1 MDTQLFTN
9 YLKDLQ
15 AVLNRKDGREESF
28 YPALAKLIEGYS
40 DGILNKKRDVTVLPK
55 ATTAGNPDFRV
66 WDGKNHITGYIEA
79 KAPHVSSLDQIAT
92 SEQLKRYLSTFPNLI
107 LTNFYEFRLYQYGE
121 FVSLVTIAPA
131 VNAINLDKTPP
142 LQNAEEFSQL
152 LSRYFAFS
160 LPAISDPRSLAKALA
175 KRTSF
180 LRDEVISLELAEEQ
194 KQGKK
199 VLLSFYESFKKLLI
213 NNLTLEQFADL
224 YAQTLTYGIFAA
236 RTRSSGEFNR
246 ELVHKYI
253 PNTLGILKSIFKFI
267 SYEEPPKALQV
278 LIDDI
283 AEILCVTD
291 IHKILHAYYTEGKGS
306 DPIIHFYETFLAE
319 YDPKLRESRGVYYT
333 PEPVVRYIVRS
344 IHSLLK
350 THFGLSDGLASPE
363 VTILDPAA
371 GTLTFPAE
379 AIKLAISEY
388 SDKYGE
394 GSIHKLIKEHILPH
408 FHAIELMM
416 APYTVG
422 HLKISYLLAEYGYE
436 MAADERFKL
445 YLSNTLEPD
454 TPAQLET
461 PFTHDITE
469 ECTLANKVKHQDPIL
484 VIMGNPPYSYM
495 SGNINQWTE
504 SLLKTDLDGA
514 KSYFTIDGQGLN
526 ERNPKGLQ
534 DDYVKFLRFA
544 QWKIH
549 KAGKGIV
556 GMITNHGYLDNPTF
570 RGMRQS
576 LLNTFDEIYV
586 LDLHGNSLKKEKC
599 PDGGKD
605 ENVFDIRQG
614 TAIVLMIKGANPS
627 SPLKSAAESGLPISE
642 LAESGDAASC
652 GLSSKR
658 PEDASTI
665 EASSARCGKSEFAP
679 PIAHHELYG
688 LRSLKYDWLV
698 SHDFD
703 PNTYAPLSPGS
714 PFYLFHPEAT
724 GNEHY
729 LNWLSIKEI
738 ISLNSV
744 GLFTARDHLTIK
756 ESKEQ
761 MNRTILHFASLDVE
775 TARKAYS
782 LGVDTRDWKVQLAQ
796 SDLIISGL
804 NEANIRPILYRPFDI
819 RYSYYTGKSRGFH
832 CMPRGETMKHMLE
845 ENISIICNRQTK
857 IDYNHAFISSSI
869 VDLHILET
877 ANASAY
883 VFPLYLYPD
892 EHKEDIFAETERQY
906 NIQPQLLE
914 QFRAKWQG
922 FEPEQLFYYIYAVL
936 HSPFY
941 RQRYA
946 QYLRMDF
953 PRIPFTA
960 DFALFT
966 ALADLGKALADLHL
980 LKSPLLSPPLVRY
993 QGQGANDTV
1002 DELSYD
1008 PAAGTLRINPD
1019 KYFEGITPELWNFHI
1034 GGYQVMHKYLKDRK
1048 GKTLADPIHY
1058 CRIATALAHTIRL
1071 QTQIDLL
1078 YKQVD
1083 GEMGDKNE

>member
-15 AVLNRKDGREESF
+15 AVLNRNDGREESL
-28 YPALAKLIEGYS
+28 YSALAKLIEAYS
-40 DGILNKKRDVTVLPK
+40 LQFLNKKRDVTVLPRG
-55 ATTAGNPDFRV
+55 TVAGNPDFRV

-79 KAPHVSSLDQIAT
+79 KVPSVSSLDQVAS
-92 SEQLKRYLSTFPNLI
+92 SEQLKRYLGTFPNLI
-107 LTNFYEFRLYQYGE
+107 LTNFYEFRLYQHGE
-121 FVSLVTIAPA
+121 FVSSVTIAMA
-131 VNAINLDKTPP
+131 VNAINLEKTPP
-142 LQNAEEFSQL
+142 LQNALEFAAL
-152 LSRYFAFS
+152 LDRYFSFS

-180 LRDEVISLELAEEQ
+180 LRDEVISLELAEEER
-194 KQGKK
+194 QGKK

-213 NNLTLEQFADL
+213 NNLSLEQFADL

-236 RTRSSGEFNR
+236 RTRSSGDFNR

-267 SYEEPPKALQV
+267 SYEEPPKALEL

-291 IHKILHAYYTEGKGS
+291 IQKILHAYYTEGKGS

-379 AIKLAISEY
+379 AIKLAINEY

-469 ECTLANKVKHQDPIL
+469 ECNLANKVKHQDPIL

-514 KSYFTIDGQGLN
+514 KSYYAIDGQGLN
-526 ERNPKGLQ
+526 EKNPKGLQ

-599 PDGGKD
+599 PDGSKD

-614 TAIVLMIKGANPS
+614 TAIILMIKGVQ
-627 SPLKSAAESGLPISE
+627 AAK
-642 LAESGDAASC
+642 A
-652 GLSSKR
+652 
-658 PEDASTI
+658 
-665 EASSARCGKSEFAP
+665 
-679 PIAHHELYG
+679 IAHHELYG
-688 LRSLKYDWLV
+688 LRSLKYDWLD

-703 PNTYAPLSPGS
+703 PKTYNQLNPCS
-714 PFYLFHPEAT
+714 PFYLFHLEAS

-761 MNRTILHFASLDVE
+761 MKRTILHFASLDVE

-883 VFPLYLYPD
+883 VFPLYLYPE

-941 RQRYA
+941 RERYA

-953 PRIPFTA
+953 PRIPFTE
-960 DFALFT
+960 DFSLFT
-966 ALADLGKALADLHL
+966 ALADMGKALADLHL

-1002 DELSYD
+1002 EELSYD
-1008 PAAGTLRINPD
+1008 PAAGTLRINKD
-1019 KYFEGITPELWNFHI
+1019 KYFEGITPEVWNFHI
-1034 GGYQVMHKYLKDRK
+1034 GGYQVLHKYLKDRK
-1048 GKTLADPIHY
+1048 SKTLADPIHY

-1071 QTQIDLL
+1071 QAEIDPL

-1083 GEMGDKNE
+1083 EERGI

>member
-15 AVLNRKDGREESF
+15 AVLNRNDGREESL
-28 YPALAKLIEGYS
+28 YSALAKLIEAYS
-40 DGILNKKRDVTVLPK
+40 LQFLNKKREVTVLPRG
-55 ATTAGNPDFRV
+55 TVAGNPDFRV

-79 KAPHVSSLDQIAT
+79 KVPSVSSLDQVAS
-92 SEQLKRYLSTFPNLI
+92 SEQLKRYLGTFPNLI
-107 LTNFYEFRLYQYGE
+107 LTNFYEFRLYQHGE
-121 FVSLVTIAPA
+121 FVSSVTIAMA
-131 VNAINLDKTPP
+131 VNAINLEKTPP
-142 LQNAEEFSQL
+142 LQNALEFAAL
-152 LSRYFAFS
+152 LDRYFSFS

-180 LRDEVISLELAEEQ
+180 LRDEVISLELAEEER
-194 KQGKK
+194 QGKK

-213 NNLTLEQFADL
+213 NNLSLEQFADL

-236 RTRSSGEFNR
+236 RTRSSGDFNR

-267 SYEEPPKALQV
+267 SYEEPPKALEL

-291 IHKILHAYYTEGKGS
+291 IQKILHAYYTEGKGS

-379 AIKLAISEY
+379 AIKLAIEEY
-388 SDKYGE
+388 SSKYGE

-484 VIMGNPPYSYM
+484 VIMGNPPYSYR
-495 SGNINQWTE
+495 SPNINAWTE
-504 SLLKTDLDGA
+504 ELLKTNKDGA
-514 KSYFTIDGQGLN
+514 QSYKIVDGWEIKDAQMSA
-526 ERNPKGLQ
+526 LQ

-556 GMITNHGYLDNPTF
+556 GMITNHSYIDNPTL

-576 LLNTFDEIYV
+576 LLKTFDEIYV
-586 LDLHGNSLKKEKC
+586 LDLHGNSLKEEKC
-599 PDGGKD
+599 LDGSKD
-605 ENVFDIRQG
+605 ENVFDIQQG
-614 TAIVLMIKGANPS
+614 VAILLMIKG
-627 SPLKSAAESGLPISE
+627 KSISKTVNHND
-642 LAESGDAASC
+642 LQ
-652 GLSSKR
+652 
-658 PEDASTI
+658 
-665 EASSARCGKSEFAP
+665 
-679 PIAHHELYG
+679 G
-688 LRSLKYDWLV
+688 LRTHKYDWLDN
-698 SHDFD
+698 SSFGADLY
-703 PNTYAPLSPGS
+703 NKLNPLP
-714 PFYLFHPEAT
+714 PYYLFRQEPE
-724 GNEHY
+724 GNENY
-729 LNWLSIKEI
+729 LMWITLPDIFPV
-738 ISLNSV
+738 NSV
-744 GLFTARDHLTIK
+744 GIITGKDSITVKDSPHDI
-756 ESKEQ
+756 
-761 MNRTILHFASLDVE
+761 MRTIQQFSSLDVE
-775 TARKAYS
+775 TARKAFG
-782 LGVDTRDWKVQLAQ
+782 LGEDARDWKVVLAQ
-796 SDLIISGL
+796 KDILDSILD
-804 NEANIRPILYRPFDI
+804 ERNIKQILYKPFDLK
-819 RYSYYTGKSRGFH
+819 YTYYTGRVKGFIS
-832 CMPRGETMKHMLE
+832 MPMLNVMKHMQNDNLSLLTSKQCKNE
-845 ENISIICNRQTK
+845 FK
-857 IDYNHAFISSSI
+857 HVFISHSLSNRN
-869 VDLHILET
+869 VTGPAGSLGS
-877 ANASAY
+877 NY

-892 EHKEDIFAETERQY
+892 EHNEDIFAETERQY
-906 NIQPQLLE
+906 NIQPKLLE
-914 QFRAKWQG
+914 QFREKWQG
-922 FEPEQLFYYIYAVL
+922 FVPEQLFYYIYAVL

-941 RQRYA
+941 RERYA

-953 PRIPFTA
+953 PRIPFTE
-960 DFALFT
+960 DFSLFT

-980 LKSPLLSPPLVRY
+980 LRSPLLSPPLVRY

-1002 DELSYD
+1002 EKLSYD
-1008 PAAGTLRINPD
+1008 PAAGTLRINKD
-1019 KYFEGITPELWNFHI
+1019 KYFEGITPEVWNFHI
-1034 GGYQVMHKYLKDRK
+1034 GGYQVLHKYLKDRK

-1078 YKQVD
+1078 YQQVD
-1083 GEMGDKNE
+1083 EEMGQWVV